1 MRPEAEP
8 LAQLQR
14 DLFARITG
22 LPVGQA
28 SRAVEQ
34 VVGDARASAEER
46 LQVYA
51 TMYRLRV
58 AEALESQF
66 PRVARALGPEAFAEA
81 AVAFVA
87 AVPSRDPSLR
97 WLGRAF
103 PAWLADNRAK
113 EPDLVALARL
123 EWARAD
129 VFDLADQPAL
139 TVDDLRGLA
148 PEAFAELPLRLIDAH
163 RFVDAGAAALEL
175 WAALRD
181 DAQSEPNAGT
191 SPVAGGGA
199 LVWRQDVAVYHR
211 GLASDERAALESLVP
226 GTTFGLVCERLPV
239 GRTDEEAAARAF
251 GWLSTWALD
260 GLLAHRENP

>member
-1 MRPEAEP
+1 MRPEGDQ

-14 DLFARITG
+14 ELFARITG

-28 SRAVEQ
+28 SRAVER

-66 PRVARALGPEAFAEA
+66 PRVARLLGPEAFAET

-87 AVPSRDPSLR
+87 DVLSRDPSLR
-97 WLGRAF
+97 WIGRGF
-103 PAWLADNRAK
+103 PDWLAAHRTGEA
-113 EPDLVALARL
+113 DLIALARL

-129 VFDLADQPAL
+129 VFDLADQAVL
-139 TVDDLRGLA
+139 TVDDLRGVA
-148 PEAFAELPLRLIDAH
+148 PESFAELPLRLIDAH
-163 RFVDAGAAALEL
+163 RFVDAGDAALAL
-175 WAALRD
+175 WSSLREESQSDPAAGA
-181 DAQSEPNAGT
+181 AQ
-191 SPVAGGGA
+191 AGGAGA
-199 LVWRQDVAVYHR
+199 LVWRQDVSVYHR
-211 GLASDERAALESLVP
+211 GLAADERGALQSLAA
-226 GTTFGLVCERLPV
+226 GTTFGVVCERLAA
-239 GRTDEEAAARAF
+239 GRTDEEAATRAF

-260 GLLAHRENP
+260 GLLARQ